1 MVDNDSYPIL
11 ECVERESHLE
21 RRSNRW
27 VYVIGSPVV
36 RPVKIGVS
44 DDPEKRLSDL
54 QTGSPVPLVLL
65 WQVHG
70 GQRLEAMLHERFA
83 TYRTHGEWFD
93 FGDDDPVLTVTE
105 EAARLGYGPLPMIP
119 LPRKPVTPALRP
131 TWRVKPDTV
140 QGRLLDAL
148 AGGPA
153 TPRDLAHLVGINR
166 GAAYRPLERLV
177 MRGHAVWLPD
187 GRVARVEAPTVD
199 LVKKAPTTRKP
210 ASSVAAAEPT
220 NMRVLR
226 VVQGGPVRQKEIAER
241 SGMLPGTV
249 SKVVAR
255 LIAAG
260 RLVRLDD
267 GRVARAARTEA
278 TA

>member
-11 ECVERESHLE
+11 GRVVKGKHLE

-44 DDPEKRLSDL
+44 DDPEERLDDL

-70 GQRLEAMLHERFA
+70 GQRLESLLHERFA
-83 TYRTHGEWFD
+83 ASRMHGEWFD
-93 FGDDDPVLTVTE
+93 LGDTDPVLAVAE
-105 EAARLGYGPLPMIP
+105 EAARLGYGPLPVIP
-119 LPRKPVTPALRP
+119 LPRKPITPTPRP
-131 TWRVKPDTV
+131 AGRVKPDTV
-140 QGRLLDAL
+140 RGRLLDAL
-148 AGGPA
+148 TDGPA
-153 TPRDLAHLVGINR
+153 TPRDLAHRIGAYR
-166 GAAYRPLERLV
+166 GAVYRPLERLV
-177 MRGHAVWLPD
+177 TQGHVEWLPD
-187 GRVARVEAPTVD
+187 GRVTRIEAPTVD
-199 LVKKAPTTRKP
+199 PVKKV
-210 ASSVAAAEPT
+210 SSEST
-220 NMRVLR
+220 EERVLR
-226 VVQGGPVRQKEIAER
+226 IVQNGPARQKDIAER
-241 SGMLPGTV
+241 TGLSKGAV

-255 LIAAG
+255 LVAAG

-267 GRVARAARTEA
+267 GALTTARTEA